1 MGTDAVFRAAGHDRH
16 DGVELTVFGEPTR
29 GLRLLGGATWLAAK
43 QQSTGSPATEGKRV
57 IGVPRLQASV
67 GAEWSVPAV
76 QGLALD
82 ARVVHTGARYADDL
96 NTLSVPG
103 FSRLDVGARYLVDIG
118 GRLVTLRGRI
128 DNLTDRRYWASVG
141 GYPGAGYLN
150 AGAPRTVTLSTSV
163 DF

>member
-1 MGTDAVFRAAGHDRH
+1 
-16 DGVELTVFGEPTR
+16 
-29 GLRLLGGATWLAAK
+29 
-43 QQSTGSPATEGKRV
+43 
-57 IGVPRLQASV
+57 
-67 GAEWSVPAV
+67 
-76 QGLALD
+76 
-82 ARVVHTGARYADDL
+82 GARYADDL

-128 DNLTDRRYWASVG
+128 DNVTDRRYWASVG
-141 GYPGAGYLN
+141 GFPGAGYLN